1 MDEHLVES
9 DAHLASPTCMIL
21 SRMSEI
27 HFGYSSGFPAMVGLL
42 RNEDS
47 FEW

>member
-1 MDEHLVES
+1 LDEHLIES
-9 DAHLASPTCMIL
+9 DAYLASPTCMIL

-27 HFGYSSGFPAMVGLL
+27 HFGYSSGFLAMVGLL